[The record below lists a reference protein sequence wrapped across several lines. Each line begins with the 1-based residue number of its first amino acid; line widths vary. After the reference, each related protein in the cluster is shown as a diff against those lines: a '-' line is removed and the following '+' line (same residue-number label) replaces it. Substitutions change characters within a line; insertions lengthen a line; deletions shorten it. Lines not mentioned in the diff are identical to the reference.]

1 MRRLV
6 LAVTAIGLL
15 AGLAP
20 LSAAGARAA
29 CPAGDR
35 TKVVSARAGATHLLV
50 PAGAVS
56 VLICRYSGL
65 RSAAPFRLTRHGLVS
80 DRATVASLARGLDS
94 LRPFVGV
101 FHCPASTGAAI
112 VAYFRYAA
120 PPDDPVTVALDG
132 CTSAGNGHLTRNAA
146 TPAGER
152 LLTRLK
158 TLAAA

>member
-1 MRRLV
+1 MRRV
-6 LAVTAIGLL
+6 ILAVAAIALL
-15 AGLAP
+15 AWLAP
-20 LSAAGARAA
+20 LAAAGAGAA

-35 TKVVSARAGATHLLV
+35 TKLVSARAGATRVLV
-50 PAGAVS
+50 PTGAVS
-56 VLICRYSGL
+56 VLVCRYSGL
-65 RSAAPFRLTRHGLVS
+65 RSTTPFRLTSHGLVS
-80 DRATVASLARGLDS
+80 DRASVGSLARGLDA

-146 TPAGER
+146 TLAGER

-158 TLAAA
+158 RLAAG